1 MAYQLSETPDAVDFH
16 FIKASH
22 FRVVHVDGVWGGV
35 TPSTQ
40 NIAVGFFSERLP
52 IPTLVKHQ
60 LKEGGAVGKE
70 IDRDTRTG
78 VVREMEVE
86 LIMNKAT
93 AMTFLEWF
101 KTYLKELA

>member
-16 FIKASH
+16 FVKASH

-35 TPSTQ
+35 TPSQ
-40 NIAVGFFSERLP
+40 NIAMGVFSERLP

-60 LKEGGAVGKE
+60 LKEGGVVGDQ
-70 IDRDTRTG
+70 IDRDTKTG

-93 AMTFLEWF
+93 AMMFLEWF
-101 KTYLKELA
+101 KIYVNQLP